1 MPIEPVDWV
10 WMNGEQVP
18 WKDATVHV
26 LSHALHYGTGVF
38 EGIRCYETPRGPAV
52 FRLRDHLQ
60 RMEDSAKIFL
70 MDIPYSIDQLVTA
83 THGLIT
89 ANKMQ
94 SCYIRPIAYRGF
106 GGEMGVNPESNPVDV
121 SIAVWAWGAY
131 LGEDALQHGI
141 RMTVSS
147 WRRHDPNIIP
157 PQAKVTG
164 AYINSAMAKLEATRN
179 GYDEGVMLNPLGF
192 VSEAT
197 GENLF
202 IVRDGELLTPPLIEG
217 PLPGITRSSVIDIAR
232 DLGMSVYETPLTRS
246 DLYLAEE
253 MFVTGTAAEV
263 TPVREVDQRMLGEP
277 GPITQTLQSK
287 YFSVVKGGD
296 EKYFGWLDFVEE
308 PD

>member
-1 MPIEPVDWV
+1 MPIQPVEKV
-10 WMNGEQVP
+10 WMNGEQVD

-52 FRLRDHLQ
+52 FRLRDHLR
-60 RMEDSAKIFL
+60 RMERSAKIFL
-70 MDIPYSIDQLVTA
+70 MEIPYSVDELIEA
-83 THGLIT
+83 THSLIV
-89 ANKMQ
+89 ANRMK

-106 GGEMGVNPESNPVDV
+106 GGEMGVNPEKNPVDV

-131 LGEDALQHGI
+131 LGEEALKHGI
-141 RMTVSS
+141 RITVSS

-179 GYDEGVMLNPLGF
+179 GFDEAVMLNPQGM

-217 PLPGITRSSVIDIAR
+217 PLPGITRSSIIAIAR
-232 DLGMSVYETPLTRS
+232 DLGMTVYETPLTRS

-263 TPVREVDQRMLGEP
+263 TPVREVDERMLGEP
-277 GPITQTLQSK
+277 GPITQAIQSR
-287 YFSVVKGGD
+287 YFSIVQGGD
-296 EKYFGWLDFVEE
+296 EKYFDWLDFVET
-308 PD
+308 D